1 MGQAGRTAER
11 LAQQE
16 AQAARRSVETP
27 ASYIPLPA
35 ARVVSAV
42 RHRAARPEHFR
53 KAVPALYSPY

>member
-1 MGQAGRTAER
+1 MGQAGHTAER

-35 ARVVSAV
+35 AQVVSAV
-42 RHRAARPEHFR
+42 RHRVVRPERFR
-53 KAVPALYSPY
+53 KAVPAPRSPY